1 MVRTCSLE
9 GMRNLG
15 CELLAFM
22 IGTGLFGRGSFL
34 TGFGHDRVTYLNTSS
49 FAFYL
54 LPFGLR
60 TLWRRSR
67 EGQSGY
73 KPPRC
78 V

>member
-1 MVRTCSLE
+1 MVRICSLE

-15 CELLAFM
+15 CELLVLCDWDWA
-22 IGTGLFGRGSFL
+22 IRSIPDVRLL
-34 TGFGHDRVTYLNTSS
+34 GHDRVTYLNTSS

-67 EGQSGY
+67 EGKSGY